1 MEKKKN
7 VILDALLLI
16 EETKLK
22 AQLKAIRKLSNPKL
36 EVKVVKPKSMSQIDM
51 AYNILFKEDEPLHI
65 TSIIEKVESEYQV
78 LLDRES
84 IVSALTKKVKKNDR
98 FLRIDKNT
106 FTVIKSEE
114 RENELS

>member
-1 MEKKKN
+1 MDKKKN
-7 VILDALLLI
+7 DILDALLLV

-22 AQLKAIRKLSNPKL
+22 AQLKAIRKLSNPQS
-36 EVKVVKPKSMSQIDM
+36 EEKVVKPKSMSQVDM
-51 AYNILFKEDEPLHI
+51 VYNTLIKEDEPLHI
-65 TSIIEKVESEYQV
+65 TFIIEKVESEYQV

-114 RENELS
+114 RKNELS

>member
-1 MEKKKN
+1 MDKKKN
-7 VILDALLLI
+7 EILEAMLLI

-22 AQLKAIRKLSNPKL
+22 AKLKAIRKLSNPQPQ
-36 EVKVVKPKSMSQIDM
+36 VKAVKPKSMSQVDM
-51 AYNILFKEDEPLHI
+51 VYNILIKENTPLHI
-65 TSIIEKVESEYQV
+65 TSIIEKVKSEYQM

-114 RENELS
+114 QKNELS